1 MRARAVSKPERSLI
15 NKYSNLERYTRSSSI
30 MVSSSIQAIDDTS
43 RYFFLPSNGNGSR
56 VFFSFSE
63 EFLLLCACKIYVI
76 RPRQSEILFLIK
88 LFLLLWKI

>member
-1 MRARAVSKPERSLI
+1 MNKTIKKTRERERVMRARAVSKPERSLI

-56 VFFSFSE
+56 VLFSFQKNS
-63 EFLLLCACKIYVI
+63 FFFV
-76 RPRQSEILFLIK
+76 RVRFM
-88 LFLLLWKI
+88 